1 MRIILNIADILCS
14 WKLQI
19 PSNKI
24 VKLIIKLDQSE
35 MSLREALKNS
45 RDRADLFIN
54 VYI

>member
-1 MRIILNIADILCS
+1 ME
-14 WKLQI
+14 I

-45 RDRADLFIN
+45 RDCANLFTN
-54 VYI
+54 VCIWSSRS